1 MTHRQEPLSILVIA
15 ACPFPA
21 GRGSQLLIERTS
33 LGLLERG
40 HRVELL
46 TAQFGEEGRPDPL
59 QLRVKR
65 AGLPQRG
72 RRIESR
78 PSLRRALDDA
88 LIAIR
93 ALRSR
98 PDVLLGHNVEGG
110 LIAGLAGRWL
120 RRPAVYLRHSLF
132 ADERALASDW
142 PNVARVAYGI
152 PERWAEKLAA
162 RIVVLAADGRA
173 PPRIDR
179 RVHCPIDWVPP
190 PVDPRERPIDPA
202 NGLTLYY
209 EGNRDAYQNPG
220 WLDAAEQAAKRRY
233 PGARL
238 LYAASPAQRPARA
251 DLALV
256 PRSLRGGFPMKLL
269 AHQVAG
275 IPALCTA
282 SGAPG
287 LVDGLDAFI
296 LGGEATRERFA
307 AAACALLGQPERLRA
322 LRETARARALKRSD
336 PARSAELLERSLAR
350 AVHGEGVGP
359 PVYSAARSKS
369 PPPPPP

>member
-1 MTHRQEPLSILVIA
+1 MTRASPPLSILVIA

-33 LGLLERG
+33 QSLLERG

-46 TAQFGEEGRPDPL
+46 TSRFGEEGRRDPFPV
-59 QLRVKR
+59 RR
-65 AGLPQRG
+65 AGLPRG
-72 RRIESR
+72 RRPIDSR

-93 ALRSR
+93 ALGSR

-110 LIAGLAGRWL
+110 VIAGLAGRWL

-142 PNVARVAYGI
+142 PRVARAAYGV
-152 PERWAEKLAA
+152 PERWAETLAS
-162 RIVVLAADGRA
+162 RIVVLAPDGQA
-173 PPRIDR
+173 PPRVAR
-179 RVHCPIDWVPP
+179 PVDWVPP
-190 PVDPRERPIDPA
+190 PVDPHERPIDPA
-202 NGLTLYY
+202 DGLTLYY
-209 EGNRDAYQNPG
+209 EGNRDAYQNPS
-220 WLDAAEQAAKRRY
+220 WLDAALRASRRRC

-238 LYAASPAQRPARA
+238 GLAPSPRARPARA

-269 AHQVAG
+269 AHQVSG
-275 IPALCTA
+275 IPALCTE

-287 LVDGLDAFI
+287 LVDGTDAFI
-296 LGGEATRERFA
+296 LRGPATRDRFA
-307 AAACALLGQPERLRA
+307 AAACGLLGQPERLRA

-336 PARSAELLERSLAR
+336 PARSGELLERSLRR
-350 AVHGEGVGP
+350 AAHGGGDGP
-359 PVYSAARSKS
+359 SVYSAAHSTRS
-369 PPPPPP
+369 PPPPW